1 VATQHFPGRL
11 ESLEKISEFVQQAA
25 RSASLNERDIY
36 AVQLAVD
43 EACTNIIEHA
53 YHGEGKG
60 DIVCTCDDIGDGIKV
75 VLLDRAKPFHPEKI
89 PDPVLNVPLEEV
101 KPRGLGIYLM
111 CKMMDDVKFE
121 QSPGGGNRLTMIKRK
136 KGKTKK

>member
-1 VATQHFPGRL
+1 VTTLTFPGRF

-25 RSASLNERDIY
+25 RSACLNEHDVY

-60 DIVCTCDDIGDGIKV
+60 DIVCTCNVLRDGIKV
-75 VLLDRAKPFHPEKI
+75 VLLDRASPFHPEAM
-89 PDPVLNVPLEEV
+89 PEPMLNTSLDEV
-101 KPRGLGIYLM
+101 KPRGLGIFLM
-111 CKMMDDVKFE
+111 RKMMDHVKFE
-121 QSPGGGNRLTMIKRK
+121 APPGGGNRLTMIKHRK
-136 KGKTKK
+136 

>member
-1 VATQHFPGRL
+1 MATHTFPGRF
-11 ESLEKISEFVQQAA
+11 ESLEKISEFVQKVA
-25 RSASLNERDIY
+25 RSASLSERDVY

-60 DIVCTCDDIGDGIKV
+60 EIVCTCDVLRDGFKV
-75 VLLDRAKPFHPEKI
+75 VLLDRASPFHPDKMPE
-89 PDPVLNVPLEEV
+89 PVLNAPLDEV
-101 KPRGLGIYLM
+101 KQRGLGIFLM

-121 QSPGGGNRLTMIKRK
+121 QSPGGGNRLTMIKHRK
-136 KGKTKK
+136 